1 MISLSQRT
9 KYSDKLLYDQYR
21 WCIRLAIPH
30 VEAVRS
36 LDHKRIDDLL
46 NLWGTMEI
54 WTRKVNPGGNWN
66 SKRPNVTEEHFSK
79 LHDLCDI
86 IDSHGDDIKVNFTQN
101 KCFIYT
107 NDRDVILADLN
118 EKMIVAEALVTEVIL
133 DRNEGS
139 VKSRYPGF
147 EVRAYLRPRMLT
159 GTEKRNLIKFIDQNA
174 WHVRLNVG
182 LERFVNNSSLRMRD
196 YFFIDFQ
203 DHRLAGILELMVPG
217 AIRKTMDIIYEDK

>member
-1 MISLSQRT
+1 
-9 KYSDKLLYDQYR
+9 
-21 WCIRLAIPH
+21 
-30 VEAVRS
+30 
-36 LDHKRIDDLL
+36 
-46 NLWGTMEI
+46 
-54 WTRKVNPGGNWN
+54 
-66 SKRPNVTEEHFSK
+66 
-79 LHDLCDI
+79 
-86 IDSHGDDIKVNFTQN
+86 
-101 KCFIYT
+101 
-107 NDRDVILADLN
+107 VILADLN